1 MNSTLANRLSFPRFA
16 SLSILAPLGV
26 CAYVF
31 GMAVPFKWDIPLMV
45 LAVTGVL
52 AFLVQ
57 RRDGAQTPSGAKIE
71 REAKRGNDNLFAS
84 VEFMSSPIR
93 LELAVSNRY
102 ENFPVHSVLPFA
114 TS

>member
-31 GMAVPFKWDIPLMV
+31 GMAVPFNWDIPLMV

-57 RRDGAQTPSGAKIE
+57 RRDGATYATP
-71 REAKRGNDNLFAS
+71 L
-84 VEFMSSPIR
+84 
-93 LELAVSNRY
+93 L
-102 ENFPVHSVLPFA
+102 FPVLVFLIATGVSLLPSEDIGRSLRLSTPLLPGAVRLICLMGSVGV
-114 TS
+114 